1 VIVSRQLDVAKAEP
15 VTGDVCLLFPVS
27 VFTKICIVVDM

>member
-1 VIVSRQLDVAKAEP
+1 MMVSRQLDVAKAEP

-27 VFTKICIVVDM
+27 VFTKICIMVDV